1 METSLRCR
9 SEEPNLYLHAKEN
22 FVSEGNIV
30 LQVHGKLNTATGTPS
45 ASIQLR
51 KKFFPPQVLT
61 ALDVAARCEVTPS
74 ARAVSYCCS
83 GKKTW
88 ELTDNGLLA
97 LDLKGSY
104 SFNANDKAGVPRA
117 VVELSQKVFNFT
129 DDQDLKL
136 KLGVNLI
143 QKRPY
148 LQIRENN
155 WTVNAELRGGS
166 DVAWSV
172 IYDL

>member
-9 SEEPNLYLHAKEN
+9 SEEPDLYLHAKEN

-30 LQVHGKLNTATGTPS
+30 LQVHGKLNTATGTPG
-45 ASIQLR
+45 ATIQLR

-61 ALDVAARCEVTPS
+61 AFDVS
-74 ARAVSYCCS
+74 ARVELCRGAREVSYCCS

-97 LDLKGSY
+97 LDLKGAY
-104 SFNANDKAGVPRA
+104 SFHANEKGGVPRA

-136 KLGVNLI
+136 KLGINLLE
-143 QKRPY
+143 KRPY
-148 LQIRENN
+148 VQIRENN
-155 WTVNAELRGGS
+155 WTLNADYKGGS
-166 DVAWSV
+166 NVAWSV